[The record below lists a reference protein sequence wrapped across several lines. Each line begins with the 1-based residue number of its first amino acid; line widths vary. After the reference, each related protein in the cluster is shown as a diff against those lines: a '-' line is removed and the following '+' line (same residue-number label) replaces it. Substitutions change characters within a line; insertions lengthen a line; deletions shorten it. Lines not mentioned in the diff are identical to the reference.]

1 VTYTSSFSKAHRK
14 DLYRR
19 LASVVRGS
27 VSTPLPSFNELR
39 VRLHLFQQSYAGLQ
53 TIELARIV
61 GTVDRS
67 DDFDRDFLPR
77 SPQTRERWERLER
90 AFPTLAFPPISVYQV
105 NDVFFVI
112 DGNHRVALAKQKGAE
127 FIDAEVTE
135 IQTDIEIDENIDFE
149 RVIYLEQARR
159 FMQQSGLERSR
170 PMARIDF
177 TRPQG
182 FVELLDVVK
191 AYGYDLMMERG
202 EVMAPQDIA
211 ADWYDRVY
219 LPAVEAIRSE
229 NLLGLEAGSTEGDVF
244 LWVLQRRREHDPEQ
258 GQQSLEDAAR
268 GEARDQERRL
278 RVRAL
283 RALGLG
289 KRLSGEGMTPP
300 DHQDPSTEP
309 VPERPAEKRQ
319 DHPSL

>member
-1 VTYTSSFSKAHRK
+1 MIYSSSFSKAHRK
-14 DLYRR
+14 EIYHR
-19 LASVVRGS
+19 LASVVRGPA
-27 VSTPLPSFNELR
+27 STPLPSFNELR
-39 VRLHLFQQSYAGLQ
+39 TRLHLFQQSYAGLR
-53 TIELARIV
+53 TIEVAKIV

-90 AFPTLAFPPISVYQV
+90 AFPTLGFPPISVYQV
-105 NDVFFVI
+105 NDIFFVI

-135 IQTDIEIDENIDFE
+135 IHTDIEIDEDIDFE
-149 RVIYLEQARR
+149 KIIYLEQARR

-191 AYGYDLMMERG
+191 AHGYDLMIERG
-202 EVMAPQDIA
+202 EVLQPPEIA

-219 LPAVEAIRSE
+219 LPAVESIRWE
-229 NLLGLEAGSTEGDVF
+229 NLLDLEAGSTEGDVF
-244 LWVLQRRREHDPEQ
+244 LWVLQRRREHDPQQ
-258 GQQSLEDAAR
+258 GRQSLEDAAQQA
-268 GEARDQERRL
+268 ARDQERRL

-283 RALGLG
+283 RALGRGRRLG
-289 KRLSGEGMTPP
+289 GEGTI
-300 DHQDPSTEP
+300 S
-309 VPERPAEKRQ
+309 PESGGTGR
-319 DHPSL
+319 